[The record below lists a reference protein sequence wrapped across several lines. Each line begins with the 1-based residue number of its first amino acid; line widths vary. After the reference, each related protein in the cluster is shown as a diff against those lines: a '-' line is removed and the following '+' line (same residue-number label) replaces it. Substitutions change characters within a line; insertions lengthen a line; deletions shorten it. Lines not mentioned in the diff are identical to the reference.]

1 MSELEKEA
9 LDEIAKPK
17 KRGRKKKNTN
27 LITGDIEADKFAG
40 SLSEI
45 QKESMVTQEAIS
57 DILVESMK
65 QAYLEWSYPGL
76 FREKDL
82 SEEDEKTKELIQCEI
97 EFKDD
102 LSGFSIYDL
111 KVITPEDDIVDD
123 AYQISPEDYYSLTK
137 KDADDGTV
145 VRLPFDVTRL
155 DKAYVRRVKQLYLG
169 KLKEASR
176 QAILS
181 TYKDQMASLI
191 EGTVTKFDEDS
202 GTYEFS
208 FGKANAFI
216 KKDSQKLMPGDHFV
230 TGERV
235 LFYLEKVSENSNPPS
250 LDVNR
255 TSKKFVEK
263 LMERE
268 IPEIKEGIVLI
279 KDIAREPGVRSK
291 VFVESTSANIDP
303 IGTCIGPE
311 SSRQRSIT
319 SVLKGEKIDFCKYHT
334 NKAIQIIEAMKPA
347 EIVGMTIPED
357 SLDPYVHF
365 EEFENDKDYI
375 HPAVTV
381 IVNNG
386 AQGVAIGS
394 HGSNV
399 RLASRLTKCKLTVM
413 QADDAI
419 SSGVKAMM
427 TPEILKAVSL
437 IDPTLIKPTP
447 VKEEEDL
454 EDEELYEEE
463 EERSEATSEVA
474 PKESEEVIE
483 EVKEEKK
490 EEAAPVVEEVKQEET
505 PVKKEEPIEHIEI
518 MNKPKISL
526 ESLEAALEQKK
537 GPSETRSSYR
547 NKKKE
552 EEKKEQAPSLAS
564 QAGAMPIYTEEE
576 LAEFEDE
583 EMLDEDLDQYE
594 DEDLDQYDQYY
605 DDDDGK

>member
-279 KDIAREPGVRSK
+279 KAIAREPKSLSSPLQLTSIRS
-291 VFVESTSANIDP
+291 ALA
-303 IGTCIGPE
+303 
-311 SSRQRSIT
+311 
-319 SVLKGEKIDFCKYHT
+319 SVL
-334 NKAIQIIEAMKPA
+334 N
-347 EIVGMTIPED
+347 
-357 SLDPYVHF
+357 
-365 EEFENDKDYI
+365 
-375 HPAVTV
+375 PAVKE
-381 IVNNG
+381 
-386 AQGVAIGS
+386 
-394 HGSNV
+394 
-399 RLASRLTKCKLTVM
+399 AS
-413 QADDAI
+413 
-419 SSGVKAMM
+419 
-427 TPEILKAVSL
+427 PVS
-437 IDPTLIKPTP
+437 
-447 VKEEEDL
+447 
-454 EDEELYEEE
+454 
-463 EERSEATSEVA
+463 
-474 PKESEEVIE
+474 
-483 EVKEEKK
+483 
-490 EEAAPVVEEVKQEET
+490 
-505 PVKKEEPIEHIEI
+505 
-518 MNKPKISL
+518 
-526 ESLEAALEQKK
+526 
-537 GPSETRSSYR
+537 
-547 NKKKE
+547 
-552 EEKKEQAPSLAS
+552 
-564 QAGAMPIYTEEE
+564 
-576 LAEFEDE
+576 
-583 EMLDEDLDQYE
+583 
-594 DEDLDQYDQYY
+594 
-605 DDDDGK
+605 